1 MGKSVKIRRG
11 LDISLEGKP
20 STHIHTLSSPT
31 TFAVKPTNFKGLV
44 PKLKVKQGDEVK
56 AGDCLFSDK
65 KNDKI
70 CFTSPVS
77 GEVIEIVRGN
87 RRAIIEVK
95 ILADSQIS
103 YKTFDTTNFA
113 SKSPDDIKAILLE
126 SGLWPFIVQRP
137 FGTLADP
144 TITPK
149 SIHVSGFDSSPLAPD
164 LGVSLRGQ
172 ELFIETGF
180 KILDALCE
188 GNVHL
193 NLNPKKDNT
202 VFKNITNTTVNHFQ
216 GPHPSGLVGVQINKV
231 DPINKGDV
239 VWTIKPQH
247 VAFIGKLFE
256 TGQLDLEQN
265 IVLAGSEIKEPAYYT
280 SRVGAC
286 IDNLLENNC
295 SNDNVRVI
303 SGNVLTGD
311 KISTSGYLG
320 FYDNQVTVIPEG
332 DEYELLGWLLPSYPR
347 PTISS
352 SLPISKFLNK
362 KFKVNTNPHGE
373 PRAYVVTGQYEKV
386 MPMDIMPQ
394 QLIKAIMAKDLEL
407 MENLGIYEVIEED
420 MALCEFVCTSKINV
434 QQVLSE
440 GLQLMAEES

>member
-180 KILDALCE
+180 KNSI
-188 GNVHL
+188 
-193 NLNPKKDNT
+193 
-202 VFKNITNTTVNHFQ
+202 VFF
-216 GPHPSGLVGVQINKV
+216 
-231 DPINKGDV
+231 
-239 VWTIKPQH
+239 
-247 VAFIGKLFE
+247 
-256 TGQLDLEQN
+256 
-265 IVLAGSEIKEPAYYT
+265 
-280 SRVGAC
+280 
-286 IDNLLENNC
+286 
-295 SNDNVRVI
+295 
-303 SGNVLTGD
+303 
-311 KISTSGYLG
+311 
-320 FYDNQVTVIPEG
+320 
-332 DEYELLGWLLPSYPR
+332 
-347 PTISS
+347 
-352 SLPISKFLNK
+352 
-362 KFKVNTNPHGE
+362 
-373 PRAYVVTGQYEKV
+373 
-386 MPMDIMPQ
+386 
-394 QLIKAIMAKDLEL
+394 
-407 MENLGIYEVIEED
+407 GI
-420 MALCEFVCTSKINV
+420 
-434 QQVLSE
+434 
-440 GLQLMAEES
+440 